1 MRYELY
7 YTASNQGRGEFVR
20 LAFEEAGADYAD
32 VARLSGPGQGAE
44 AVTRF
49 IQDAAVEHPPFAQP
63 FLKAGKLVIA
73 QTANILL
80 HLGPRLGLAPKSEAG
95 RLWAHQI
102 QLTVADLLKEIQDTH
117 HPIAHGLYY
126 EEQKPEALRYTQHF
140 LAERLPKYLG
150 YFERVLG
157 GAKGRGCMVGRS
169 LSYVDLSMFQL
180 VEGLR
185 FVFPRT
191 MQRVEPGYPAL
202 VALRDRTAARPN
214 IAAYLKS
221 TRRIPFND
229 RGIFRH
235 YPELEESVWGQTPM
249 ALP

>member
-7 YTASNQGRGEFVR
+7 YTPSNQGRGEFVR
-20 LAFEEAGADYAD
+20 LAFEEAGTEYLD
-32 VARLSGPGQGAE
+32 VARMSGRGRGPE
-44 AVTRF
+44 AVARF
-49 IQDAAVEHPPFAQP
+49 IQNAALKHPPFVQP
-63 FLKAGKLVIA
+63 FLKAGRRVIG

-80 HLGPRLGLAPKSEAG
+80 YLGPRLALAPKAQAD
-95 RLWAHQI
+95 RLWAHQL
-102 QLTVADLLKEIQDTH
+102 QLTIADLLKEIQDTH
-117 HPIAHGLYY
+117 HPVAHGLYY
-126 EEQKPEALRYTQHF
+126 HDQQAEAATYTRHF

-157 GAKGRGCMVGRS
+157 GAQGRGCMVGTS

-185 FVFPRT
+185 FAFPRS
-191 MQRVEPGYPAL
+191 MQRLESGYPAI
-202 VALRDRTAARPN
+202 VALHDAIAVRPN

-221 TRRIPFND
+221 ERRMAFND

-235 YPELEESVWGQTPM
+235 YPELD
-249 ALP
+249 ALGS

>member
-7 YTASNQGRGEFVR
+7 YTPSNQGRGEFVR
-20 LAFEEAGADYAD
+20 LAFEETATQYLD
-32 VARLSGPGQGAE
+32 VARMSGRGRGPE
-44 AVTRF
+44 AVARF
-49 IQDAAVEHPPFAQP
+49 IQNATLKHPPFAQP
-63 FLKAGKLVIA
+63 FLKAGRRVIG

-80 HLGPRLGLAPKSEAG
+80 YLGPRLALAPKAQAE
-95 RLWAHQI
+95 RLWAHQL

-117 HPIAHGLYY
+117 HPVAHGLYY
-126 EEQKPEALRYTQHF
+126 HEQQAEALTYTRHF

-157 GAKGRGCMVGRS
+157 GAQGRGCMVGTS

-180 VEGLR
+180 LEGLR
-185 FVFPRT
+185 FAFPQS
-191 MQRVEPGYPAL
+191 MQRVESGYPAI
-202 VALRDRTAARPN
+202 VALHDAIAVRPN

-221 TRRIPFND
+221 ERRMAFND

-235 YPELEESVWGQTPM
+235 YPELD
-249 ALP
+249 ALGS